1 MSFHLSGSVFYKTS
15 SGELRITQVPWDI
28 DVRYEL
34 PLAVWRDMME
44 HHYPKSG
51 WVRFEER
58 TLDRFLKYKAGRGLT
73 SLDACLI
80 ELLEDN
86 DGQAEEPGAVRVKR
100 AGQKGDDGA

>member
-1 MSFHLSGSVFYKTS
+1 M
-15 SGELRITQVPWDI
+15 PWDI

-80 ELLEDN
+80 ELLEDD
-86 DGQAEEPGAVRVKR
+86 DGEARRTWCSEGQG